1 MKGSVYFGGK
11 FDKLKW
17 IAETHFDLV
26 IGDESH
32 EGMSTLRSEKAFRNL
47 DYDHILYMT
56 GTAFKQLA
64 SGDFGDENIYNWSYA
79 DEQEAKDNWNDEDGY
94 NPYEC
99 LPRIELRTYQISN
112 MIGDEISQ
120 GAIIDDEGDCTAYA
134 FDLNEF
140 FATDGRSNF
149 IHDEQVGKFIDA
161 LKTNE
166 KYPFAPETRDELN
179 HTLWIMNRVDS
190 VYALM
195 NMLRRDPFF
204 KGYKIVAAVGDGR
217 AYDHDEDVDERAIT
231 SNFKKVVNA
240 IAHNDKTI
248 TLSVGQLT
256 VGVTIPEWDGVLMLA
271 NMKSPAS
278 YIQAAFRAQNPCK
291 KKRTVIDPETG
302 KKRTQLYRKETAYVF
317 DFDPAR
323 TLEIYEQFAANLTPI
338 TAGGTGTDEDRKASV
353 RRMLNFFPVIGE
365 DEDGTMIE
373 LDAEKVL
380 SIPRKLKSVETMRRD
395 FMCNYLFRDLDRI
408 FGNAGVMSILSR
420 IEPQK
425 QGEKRTAA
433 DEKKILDDAAE
444 TKLDEN
450 GNVAPDD
457 QVVIGTAQGIFGKKY
472 YDDARDA
479 VSDGIDG
486 MRDATDDAKI
496 IDSVNRAFG
505 ETGDAGKYSL
515 APGKIADAVL
525 KSTRECSDAIGGEV
539 DAIAGKLIDSVIES
553 VGEKHNLKAGEKK
566 TIERIVRNELDKKTR
581 QARDEFETGVAV
593 DTTRATSDIA
603 DAALSGDLDEIA
615 KIGEIKKALCE
626 SQQVRSDEL
635 IGKID
640 DAMGELCDSIPE
652 LIAAS
657 LEKRA
662 DERKR
667 RDAEEIL
674 RGHLRGFAR
683 TIPSFLMAYGDD
695 GFTLATMDS
704 YVDDAT
710 FEELT
715 GITKDMFRFLRDGGE
730 FDFVDKDGQTQ
741 IATLER
747 GVIDSFVF
755 DGACREFL
763 KKKAEIGNP
772 VTSDSDED
780 IFDYVPPQKTNQIY
794 TPKTVVEMQLDLLEK
809 ENTGCFDDPDK
820 TFADLYVKS
829 GYYLVSIAKRLYN
842 SKAIKAIYPDDDER
856 LYHILKNQIFG
867 VAPSK
872 ITSLIA
878 GNYLYGNGSDSGI
891 MDDIR
896 RNLVCADTLS
906 AAENG
911 TMQQLI
917 NEKFGY
923 LAKEGT
929 DVKFDYIVGNPP
941 YQKDAS
947 ENNRSMPIYHLFI
960 DSCASIATVTELI
973 TPARFLFN
981 AGATPQEWN
990 RKMLNNEHFKVLFYE
1005 SDSMK
1010 IFSNVDIKGGIA
1022 ITEIHNGKIFDKID
1036 FYIPDNTVNSIKH
1049 KVDSVNSS
1057 NESISDIMSPSGLY
1071 RFTKIFFNDF
1081 PIARKNLTTGTRDMV
1096 ATNAIE
1102 KFSEAFSDIN
1112 TSNQVGIYA
1121 RCNGERTIRY
1131 INSEY
1136 IEKNPFLDKFNV
1148 LVPKAN
1154 GSGTFG
1160 EPLATPV
1167 IGQPVIG
1174 HTNTF
1179 ISIGTFDTEDE
1190 ANACLKYVKS
1200 KFARAMLGI
1209 VKITQDNTRSKWR
1222 FVPLQ
1227 DFTTG
1232 SDIDWSLTVPQ
1243 IDEQLY
1249 RKYGLSDEEIDFIET
1264 HVKPMA

>member
-17 IAETHFDLV
+17 IAETHFNLV
-26 IGDESH
+26 LGDEAH

-56 GTAFKQLA
+56 GTAFRQLA
-64 SGDFGDENIYNWSYA
+64 SGDFGEENTYNWSYV
-79 DEQEAKDNWNDEDGY
+79 DEQEAKANWNDEDGY

-99 LPRIELRTYQISN
+99 LPKIELRTYQMSS
-112 MIGDEISQ
+112 MIGEKISR
-120 GAIIDDEGDCTAYA
+120 GAIIDDEGDGMAYA

-149 IHDEQVGKFIDA
+149 IHEEQVGKFIDA

-166 KYPFAPETRDELN
+166 KYPFSPETRDELD
-179 HTLWIMNRVDS
+179 HTLWILNRVDS
-190 VYALM
+190 AYALM

-204 KGYKIVAAVGDGR
+204 SSYKIVAAVGDGR
-217 AYDHDEDVDERAIT
+217 AYDHEEDIDERAIT

-256 VGVTIPEWDGVLMLA
+256 VGVTIPEWDGVLMLS
-271 NMKSPAS
+271 NMKSPAA
-278 YIQAAFRAQNPCK
+278 YIQTAFRAQTQCK
-291 KKRTVIDPETG
+291 KKRTVTDPKTG
-302 KKRTQLYRKETAYVF
+302 KKETKLFRKETAYIF

-323 TLEIYEQFAANLTPI
+323 TLEIYDEYANNLIPI
-338 TAGGTGTDEDRKASV
+338 SAGDTGSDENRETSI
-353 RRMLNFFPVIGE
+353 RRLLNFFPVIGE
-365 DEDGTMIE
+365 DEDGKMIE
-373 LDAEKVL
+373 LDAAKVL
-380 SIPRKLKSVETMRRD
+380 SIPRKLKSVETMRRG

-433 DEKKILDDAAE
+433 AEKKILDDAAA
-444 TKLDEN
+444 TKLDED
-450 GNVAPDD
+450 GNVTPDE
-457 QVVIGTAQGIFGKKY
+457 QVVIGTAQGVFGKKY

-486 MRDATDDAKI
+486 MRDATDDEKI

-505 ETGDAGKYSL
+505 KTGDADKYSL
-515 APGKIADAVL
+515 TPGKIADAVL

-539 DAIAGKLIDSVIES
+539 DAIAGKLVDSVIES
-553 VGEKHNLKAGEKK
+553 VDEKHNLKAGEKR

-581 QARDEFETGVAV
+581 PARDEFETGVAV

-615 KIGEIKKALCE
+615 KIGEIKNALCE
-626 SQQVRSDEL
+626 SQRTRSDEL

-640 DAMGELCDSIPE
+640 DVMGELCESIPE
-652 LIAAS
+652 LIAES

-662 DERKR
+662 DERER

-695 GFTLATMDS
+695 GFTLETMDS
-704 YVDDAT
+704 YVDDDV

-730 FDFVDKDGQTQ
+730 FGFVDKDGQTK
-741 IATLER
+741 IAALER
-747 GVIDSFVF
+747 GVIDPFVF

-763 KKKAEIGNP
+763 KKKDGNGNP
-772 VTSDSDED
+772 VTTDTED
-780 IFDYVPPQKTNQIY
+780 DVFDYVPPQKTNQIY
-794 TPKTVVEMQLDLLEK
+794 TPKAVVEMQLDLLEK
-809 ENTGCFDDPDK
+809 EHPGCFDDPSV

-829 GYYLVSIAKRLYN
+829 GYYLVLAAKRFYN
-842 SKAIKAIYPDDDER
+842 SKAIKEIYPDDNER
-856 LYHILKNQIFG
+856 LHHILKNQIFG

-872 ITSLIA
+872 VTSLIA
-878 GNYLYGNGSDSGI
+878 GNYLYGSEGNSDI

-917 NEKFGY
+917 NEKFGH

-929 DVKFDYIVGNPP
+929 DVKFDFIVGNPP

-1005 SDSMK
+1005 SDSSK

-1022 ITEIHNGKIFDKID
+1022 ITEVNNGKIFDKID
-1036 FYIPDNTVNSIKH
+1036 FYIPDKTVNSIKH

-1071 RFTKIFFNDF
+1071 RFTKVFLTIF
-1081 PIARKNLTTGTRDMV
+1081 L
-1096 ATNAIE
+1096 
-1102 KFSEAFSDIN
+1102 S
-1112 TSNQVGIYA
+1112 
-1121 RCNGERTIRY
+1121 
-1131 INSEY
+1131 
-1136 IEKNPFLDKFNV
+1136 
-1148 LVPKAN
+1148 LVRI
-1154 GSGTFG
+1154 
-1160 EPLATPV
+1160 L
-1167 IGQPVIG
+1167 
-1174 HTNTF
+1174 
-1179 ISIGTFDTEDE
+1179 
-1190 ANACLKYVKS
+1190 
-1200 KFARAMLGI
+1200 
-1209 VKITQDNTRSKWR
+1209 
-1222 FVPLQ
+1222 
-1227 DFTTG
+1227 
-1232 SDIDWSLTVPQ
+1232 
-1243 IDEQLY
+1243 
-1249 RKYGLSDEEIDFIET
+1249 
-1264 HVKPMA
+1264 